1 MEETEQE
8 MPENENV
15 VVESLEEV
23 NPDVITLDSE
33 DKDATVGEEKS
44 LSENELDKRKNKTQ
58 NRINELTRRR
68 REAEEREV
76 AALEY
81 ADAMK
86 RKAEG
91 LQSKVN
97 NTDKG
102 YATEFEARVI
112 SQSEQARSA
121 LEEATEANDPK
132 RIAAATAAMAQVE
145 IEKERVRLYKGR
157 VQRQAQQENFIQ
169 QAPAQPA
176 QQAPQPRAVDPD
188 PKAVAWADSNDWFGE
203 DRKLTSVA
211 IGLHTEL
218 INEGFDGS
226 SNDYYQELNNR
237 LTPWLG
243 AAGHQTE
250 VSTETNSTRTSPVA
264 SVTSGRSVAK
274 KSKTVKLSKSQ
285 LEIAKKLGVPKEEYA
300 KEVVKLQGN
309 RS

>member
-1 MEETEQE
+1 MEEIEQE
-8 MPENENV
+8 TPENENIT
-15 VVESLEEV
+15 VESSEES
-23 NPDVITLDSE
+23 NPELVTLDSE
-33 DKDATVGEEKS
+33 DKNSSDGEEKS
-44 LSENELDKRKNKTQ
+44 LSEDELDKRKNKTQ

-91 LQSKVN
+91 LQSRVD
-97 NTDKG
+97 NTDAG
-102 YATEFEARVI
+102 YASEFEARVS
-112 SQSEQARSA
+112 SQADQARSA

-157 VQRQAQQENFIQ
+157 VKQQSQTQKNIPEY
-169 QAPAQPA
+169 
-176 QQAPQPRAVDPD
+176 QAPQRSQVPAAEPD
-188 PKAVAWADSNDWFGE
+188 PKAVAWADNNDWFGE

-211 IGLHTEL
+211 IGLHSDL

-237 LTPWLG
+237 LKPWLG
-243 AAGHQTE
+243 AAGHETD
-250 VSTETNSTRTSPVA
+250 VSVETNSTKTSPVA

>member
-1 MEETEQE
+1 MEEIEQE
-8 MPENENV
+8 TPENENIT
-15 VVESLEEV
+15 VESSEES
-23 NPDVITLDSE
+23 NPELVTLDSE
-33 DKDATVGEEKS
+33 DKNSSDGEEKS
-44 LSENELDKRKNKTQ
+44 LSEDELDKRKNKTQ

-91 LQSKVN
+91 LQSRVN
-97 NTDKG
+97 NTDAG
-102 YATEFEARVI
+102 YATEFEARVS
-112 SQSEQARSA
+112 SQADQARSA

-132 RIAAATAAMAQVE
+132 RIAAATAAMAQIE

-157 VQRQAQQENFIQ
+157 VKQQSQTQKNIPQYQAPQRS
-169 QAPAQPA
+169 QAPAA
-176 QQAPQPRAVDPD
+176 EPD
-188 PKAVAWADSNDWFGE
+188 PKAVAWADNNDWFGE

-211 IGLHTEL
+211 IGLHSDL

-237 LTPWLG
+237 LKPWLG
-243 AAGHQTE
+243 AAGHETD
-250 VSTETNSTRTSPVA
+250 VSVETNSTKTSPVA

>member
-1 MEETEQE
+1 MEEIEQE
-8 MPENENV
+8 TPENEDIT
-15 VVESLEEV
+15 VESSEES
-23 NPDVITLDSE
+23 NPELVTLDSE
-33 DKDATVGEEKS
+33 DKNSSDGEEKS
-44 LSENELDKRKNKTQ
+44 LSEDELDKRKNKTQ

-91 LQSKVN
+91 LQSRVD
-97 NTDKG
+97 NTDAG
-102 YATEFEARVI
+102 YATEFEARVS
-112 SQSEQARSA
+112 SQADQARSA

-157 VQRQAQQENFIQ
+157 VKQQSQTQKNIPQYQAPQRS
-169 QAPAQPA
+169 QAPAA
-176 QQAPQPRAVDPD
+176 EPD
-188 PKAVAWADSNDWFGE
+188 PKAVAWADNNDWFGE

-211 IGLHTEL
+211 IGLHSDL

-237 LTPWLG
+237 LKPWLG
-243 AAGHQTE
+243 AAGHETD
-250 VSTETNSTRTSPVA
+250 VSVETNSTKTSPVA

>member
-1 MEETEQE
+1 MEENENE
-8 MPENENV
+8 IPENETIT
-15 VVESLEEV
+15 VESLEEV
-23 NPDVITLDSE
+23 NPELITLDSE
-33 DKDATVGEEKS
+33 EKESVVESEKS
-44 LSENELDKRKNKTQ
+44 LSEEDLDKRKNKTQ

-91 LQSKVN
+91 LQSRVN
-97 NTDKG
+97 NTDAG
-102 YATEFEARVI
+102 YATEFEARVS
-112 SQSEQARSA
+112 SQSDQARSA

-157 VQRQAQQENFIQ
+157 VKQQTQKQQYVEDAYQAPQRN
-169 QAPAQPA
+169 QAPAPKA
-176 QQAPQPRAVDPD
+176 DPD

-211 IGLHTEL
+211 IGLHSEL
-218 INEGFDGS
+218 INEGFNGS
-226 SNDYYQELNNR
+226 SNDYYAELNSR
-237 LTPWLG
+237 LKPWLG
-243 AAGHQTE
+243 AAGLETD
-250 VSTETNSTRTSPVA
+250 VSIETNNTRTSPVA

>member
-1 MEETEQE
+1 MEEIEQE
-8 MPENENV
+8 TPENENIT
-15 VVESLEEV
+15 VESSEES
-23 NPDVITLDSE
+23 NPELVTLDSE
-33 DKDATVGEEKS
+33 DKNSSDGEEKS
-44 LSENELDKRKNKTQ
+44 LSEDELDKRKNKTQ

-91 LQSKVN
+91 LQSRVD
-97 NTDKG
+97 NTDAG
-102 YATEFEARVI
+102 YATEFEARVS
-112 SQSEQARSA
+112 SQADQARSA

-157 VQRQAQQENFIQ
+157 LKQQSQTQQNIPQYQAPQRS
-169 QAPAQPA
+169 QAPAA
-176 QQAPQPRAVDPD
+176 EPD
-188 PKAVAWADSNDWFGE
+188 PKAVAWADNNDWFGE

-211 IGLHTEL
+211 IGLHSDL

-237 LTPWLG
+237 LKPWLG
-243 AAGHQTE
+243 AAGHETD
-250 VSTETNSTRTSPVA
+250 VSVETNSTKTSPVA

>member
-1 MEETEQE
+1 MEEIEQE
-8 MPENENV
+8 TPENENIT
-15 VVESLEEV
+15 VESSEES
-23 NPDVITLDSE
+23 NPELVTLDSE
-33 DKDATVGEEKS
+33 DKNSSDGEEKS
-44 LSENELDKRKNKTQ
+44 LSEDELDKRKNKTQ

-91 LQSKVN
+91 LQSRVN
-97 NTDKG
+97 NTDAG
-102 YATEFEARVI
+102 YATEFEARVS
-112 SQSEQARSA
+112 SQADQARSA

-157 VQRQAQQENFIQ
+157 VKQQSQTQKNIPQYQAPQRS
-169 QAPAQPA
+169 QAPAA
-176 QQAPQPRAVDPD
+176 EPD
-188 PKAVAWADSNDWFGE
+188 PKAVAWADNNDWFGE

-211 IGLHTEL
+211 IGLHSDL

-237 LTPWLG
+237 LKPWLG
-243 AAGHQTE
+243 AAGHETD
-250 VSTETNSTRTSPVA
+250 VSVETNSTKTSPVA

>member
-1 MEETEQE
+1 MEEIEQE
-8 MPENENV
+8 TPENENIT
-15 VVESLEEV
+15 VESSEES
-23 NPDVITLDSE
+23 NPELVTLDSE
-33 DKDATVGEEKS
+33 DKNSSDGEEKS
-44 LSENELDKRKNKTQ
+44 LSEDELDKRKNKTQ

-91 LQSKVN
+91 LQSRVD
-97 NTDKG
+97 NTDAG
-102 YATEFEARVI
+102 YASEFEARVS
-112 SQSEQARSA
+112 SQADQARSA

-157 VQRQAQQENFIQ
+157 VKQQSQTQKNIPQYQAPQRS
-169 QAPAQPA
+169 QAPAA
-176 QQAPQPRAVDPD
+176 EPD
-188 PKAVAWADSNDWFGE
+188 PKAVAWADNNDWFGE

-211 IGLHTEL
+211 IGLHSDL

-237 LTPWLG
+237 LKPWLG
-243 AAGHQTE
+243 AAGHETD
-250 VSTETNSTRTSPVA
+250 VSVETNSTKTSPVA

>member
-1 MEETEQE
+1 MEEIEKE
-8 MPENENV
+8 IPENENIT
-15 VVESLEEV
+15 VESSEES
-23 NPDVITLDSE
+23 NPELITLDSE
-33 DKDATVGEEKS
+33 DKDSPNVEEKS
-44 LSENELDKRKNKTQ
+44 LSEDELDKRKNKTQ
-58 NRINELTRRR
+58 TRINELTRRR

-86 RKAEG
+86 RKAES
-91 LQSKVN
+91 LQSRVN
-97 NTDKG
+97 NTDVG
-102 YATEFEARVI
+102 YATEFEARVS

-157 VQRQAQQENFIQ
+157 VKQQAQAPRNVQEYQ
-169 QAPAQPA
+169 APQRPQAPAA
-176 QQAPQPRAVDPD
+176 EPD
-188 PKAVAWADSNDWFGE
+188 PKAVAWADNNDWFGE

-211 IGLHTEL
+211 IGLHSDL
-218 INEGFDGS
+218 INEGFDGA
-226 SNDYYQELNNR
+226 SNDYYNELNTR
-237 LTPWLG
+237 LKPWLG
-243 AAGHQTE
+243 AAGHETE
-250 VSTETNSTRTSPVA
+250 VSLETNTNKTSPVA

>member
-1 MEETEQE
+1 MEEIEQE
-8 MPENENV
+8 TPENENIT
-15 VVESLEEV
+15 VESSEES
-23 NPDVITLDSE
+23 NPELVTLDSE
-33 DKDATVGEEKS
+33 DKNSSDGEEKS
-44 LSENELDKRKNKTQ
+44 LSEDELDKRKNKTQ

-86 RKAEG
+86 RKAES
-91 LQSKVN
+91 LQSRVD
-97 NTDKG
+97 NTDAG
-102 YATEFEARVI
+102 YATEFEARVS
-112 SQSEQARSA
+112 SQADQARSA

-157 VQRQAQQENFIQ
+157 IKQQSQTQKNIPQYQAPQRS
-169 QAPAQPA
+169 QAPAA
-176 QQAPQPRAVDPD
+176 EPD
-188 PKAVAWADSNDWFGE
+188 PKAVAWADNNDWFGE

-211 IGLHTEL
+211 IGLHSDL

-237 LTPWLG
+237 LKPWLG
-243 AAGHQTE
+243 AAGHETD
-250 VSTETNSTRTSPVA
+250 VSVETNSTKTSPVA

>member
-1 MEETEQE
+1 MEEIEQE
-8 MPENENV
+8 TPENEDIT
-15 VVESLEEV
+15 VESSEES
-23 NPDVITLDSE
+23 NPELVTLDSE
-33 DKDATVGEEKS
+33 DKNSSDGEEKS
-44 LSENELDKRKNKTQ
+44 LSEDELDKRKNKTQ

-91 LQSKVN
+91 LQSRVD
-97 NTDKG
+97 NTDAG
-102 YATEFEARVI
+102 YATEFEARVS
-112 SQSEQARSA
+112 SQAEQARSA

-157 VQRQAQQENFIQ
+157 VKQQSQTQKNIPEYQPPQRS
-169 QAPAQPA
+169 QAPAA
-176 QQAPQPRAVDPD
+176 EPD
-188 PKAVAWADSNDWFGE
+188 PKAVAWADNNDWFGE

-211 IGLHTEL
+211 IGLHSDL

-237 LTPWLG
+237 LKPWLG
-243 AAGHQTE
+243 AAGHETD
-250 VSTETNSTRTSPVA
+250 VSVETNSTKTSPVA

>member
-1 MEETEQE
+1 MEEIEQE
-8 MPENENV
+8 TPENEDIT
-15 VVESLEEV
+15 VESSEES
-23 NPDVITLDSE
+23 NPELVTLDSE
-33 DKDATVGEEKS
+33 DKNSSDGEEKS
-44 LSENELDKRKNKTQ
+44 LSEDELDKRKNKTQ

-91 LQSKVN
+91 LQSRVD
-97 NTDKG
+97 NTDAG
-102 YATEFEARVI
+102 YATEFEARVS
-112 SQSEQARSA
+112 SQADQARSA

-157 VQRQAQQENFIQ
+157 VKQQSQTQKNIPEYQAPQRS
-169 QAPAQPA
+169 QAPAA
-176 QQAPQPRAVDPD
+176 EPD
-188 PKAVAWADSNDWFGE
+188 PKAVAWADNNDWFGE

-211 IGLHTEL
+211 IGLHSDL

-237 LTPWLG
+237 LKPWLG
-243 AAGHQTE
+243 AAGHETD
-250 VSTETNSTRTSPVA
+250 VSVETNSTKTSPVA

>member
-1 MEETEQE
+1 MEEIEQE
-8 MPENENV
+8 TPENENIT
-15 VVESLEEV
+15 VESSEES
-23 NPDVITLDSE
+23 NPELVTLDSE
-33 DKDATVGEEKS
+33 DKNSSDGEEKS
-44 LSENELDKRKNKTQ
+44 LSEDELDKRKNKTQ

-91 LQSKVN
+91 LQSRVD
-97 NTDKG
+97 NTDAG
-102 YATEFEARVI
+102 YASEFEARVS
-112 SQSEQARSA
+112 SQADQARSA

-132 RIAAATAAMAQVE
+132 RIAAATAAMAQIE

-157 VQRQAQQENFIQ
+157 VKQQSQTQKNIPQYQAPQRS
-169 QAPAQPA
+169 QAPAA
-176 QQAPQPRAVDPD
+176 EPD
-188 PKAVAWADSNDWFGE
+188 PKAVAWADNNDWFGE

-211 IGLHTEL
+211 IGLHSDL

-237 LTPWLG
+237 LKPWLG
-243 AAGHQTE
+243 AAGHETD
-250 VSTETNSTRTSPVA
+250 VSVETNSTKTSPVA

>member
-1 MEETEQE
+1 MEEIEQE
-8 MPENENV
+8 TPENEDIT
-15 VVESLEEV
+15 VESSEES
-23 NPDVITLDSE
+23 NPELITLDSE
-33 DKDATVGEEKS
+33 DKNSSDGEEKS
-44 LSENELDKRKNKTQ
+44 LSEDELDKRKNKTQ

-91 LQSKVN
+91 LQSRVD
-97 NTDKG
+97 NTDAG
-102 YATEFEARVI
+102 YATEFEARVS
-112 SQSEQARSA
+112 SQADQARSA

-157 VQRQAQQENFIQ
+157 VKQQSQTQKNIPQYQAPQRS
-169 QAPAQPA
+169 QAPAA
-176 QQAPQPRAVDPD
+176 EPD
-188 PKAVAWADSNDWFGE
+188 PKAVAWADNNDWFGE

-211 IGLHTEL
+211 IGLHSDL

-237 LTPWLG
+237 LKPWLG
-243 AAGHQTE
+243 AAGHETD
-250 VSTETNSTRTSPVA
+250 VSVETNSTKTSPVA

>member
-1 MEETEQE
+1 MEEIEQE
-8 MPENENV
+8 TPENEDIT
-15 VVESLEEV
+15 VESSEES
-23 NPDVITLDSE
+23 NPELITLDSE
-33 DKDATVGEEKS
+33 DKNSSDGEEKS
-44 LSENELDKRKNKTQ
+44 LSEDELDKRKNKTQ

-91 LQSKVN
+91 LQSRVD
-97 NTDKG
+97 NTDAG
-102 YATEFEARVI
+102 YATEFEARVS
-112 SQSEQARSA
+112 SQAEQARSA

-157 VQRQAQQENFIQ
+157 VKQQSQTQKNIPEYQAPQRS
-169 QAPAQPA
+169 QAPAA
-176 QQAPQPRAVDPD
+176 EPD
-188 PKAVAWADSNDWFGE
+188 PKAVAWADNNDWFGE

-211 IGLHTEL
+211 IGLHSDL

-237 LTPWLG
+237 LKPWLG
-243 AAGHQTE
+243 AAGHETD
-250 VSTETNSTRTSPVA
+250 VSVETNSTKTSPVA

>member
-1 MEETEQE
+1 MEEIEQE
-8 MPENENV
+8 TPENENIT
-15 VVESLEEV
+15 VESSEES
-23 NPDVITLDSE
+23 NPELVTLDSE
-33 DKDATVGEEKS
+33 DKNSSDGEEKS
-44 LSENELDKRKNKTQ
+44 LSEDELDKRKNKTQ

-91 LQSKVN
+91 LQSRVD
-97 NTDKG
+97 NTDAG
-102 YATEFEARVI
+102 YATEFEARVS
-112 SQSEQARSA
+112 SQADQARSA

-132 RIAAATAAMAQVE
+132 RIAAATAAMAQIE

-157 VQRQAQQENFIQ
+157 VKQQSQTQKNIPQYQAPQRS
-169 QAPAQPA
+169 QAPAA
-176 QQAPQPRAVDPD
+176 EPD
-188 PKAVAWADSNDWFGE
+188 PKAVAWADNNDWFGE

-211 IGLHTEL
+211 IGLHSDL

-237 LTPWLG
+237 LKPWLG
-243 AAGHQTE
+243 AAGHETD
-250 VSTETNSTRTSPVA
+250 VSVETNSTKTSPVA

>member
-1 MEETEQE
+1 MEEIEQE
-8 MPENENV
+8 TPENENIT
-15 VVESLEEV
+15 VESSEES
-23 NPDVITLDSE
+23 NPELVTLDSE
-33 DKDATVGEEKS
+33 DKNSSDGEEKS
-44 LSENELDKRKNKTQ
+44 LSEDELDKRKNKTQ

-91 LQSKVN
+91 LQSRVD
-97 NTDKG
+97 NTDAG
-102 YATEFEARVI
+102 YATEFEARVS
-112 SQSEQARSA
+112 SQADQARSA

-157 VQRQAQQENFIQ
+157 VKQQSQTQKNIPQYQAPQRS
-169 QAPAQPA
+169 QAPAA
-176 QQAPQPRAVDPD
+176 EPD
-188 PKAVAWADSNDWFGE
+188 PKAVAWADNNDWFGE

-211 IGLHTEL
+211 IGLHSDL

-237 LTPWLG
+237 LKPWLG
-243 AAGHQTE
+243 AAGHETD
-250 VSTETNSTRTSPVA
+250 VSVETNSTKTSPVA